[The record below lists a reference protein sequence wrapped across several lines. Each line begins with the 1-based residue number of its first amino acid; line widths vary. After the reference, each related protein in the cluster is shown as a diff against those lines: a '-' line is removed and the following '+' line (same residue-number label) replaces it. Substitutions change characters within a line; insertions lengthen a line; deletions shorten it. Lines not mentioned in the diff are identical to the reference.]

1 MTLSLRYSAA
11 THVGRAR
18 RNKRNQDS
26 GFASQ
31 HLLVVADGMG
41 GGPAGDLASSVTVQ
55 ALRRLDGPP
64 PSDLLQA
71 LAGAVHRANDRLA
84 ELIEDDPSLDGMGS
98 TATAALFD
106 GERIGLAHIGDSRGY
121 LLRAGELERLTC
133 DHTFVQALIDEGR
146 LSEED
151 ARHHPHRSLIL
162 RVLDGRQANDPD
174 LALHDL
180 QPGDRLLL
188 CSDGLAGVV
197 SDEAIAEALAAG
209 SPDSAAEA
217 LIELALRAG
226 GPDNITCIVADVVS
240 SGVPTTAAAGMLVVG
255 AAADLARGHN
265 GRHPLPPPLADTGEL
280 PPVNDPDPEEL
291 RYAPRPPRRFR
302 WLRRL
307 VYAAVVIGVLFVAA
321 RLAYD
326 WSQRQ
331 YYVAAAGSQVAIYRG
346 VQEQLP
352 GLRLSTVFEAEQ
364 LPLSSLPVYARER
377 VAGGIEVDGLT
388 EARSTVAQLRGLAA
402 ECASPAPVVVPT
414 VPTASGRTPAGGKPR
429 HHRSK
434 VRAGTPAVTATAGP
448 TGAPTRS
455 PTAEPTPTPTPAP
468 ARTKCVGVTPRQPR

>member
-64 PSDLLQA
+64 PDDLLQA

-84 ELIEDDPSLDGMGS
+84 ELIEDDPTLDGMGS

-121 LLRAGELERLTC
+121 LLRAGKLERLTC

-174 LALHDL
+174 LTLHDL

-197 SDEAIAEALAAG
+197 SDDAITEALSQG
-209 SPDSAAEA
+209 SPDYAAEA
-217 LIELALRAG
+217 LIGLALRAG
-226 GPDNITCIVADVVS
+226 GPDNITCVVADVVS
-240 SGVPTTAAAGMLVVG
+240 SGDPATTAPGMLLVG

-265 GRHPLPPPLADTGEL
+265 GQRPEPPPLDDTGEL
-280 PPVNDPDPEEL
+280 PQVDESDPEEL
-291 RYAPRPPRRFR
+291 RYAPRPPRRYR

-307 VYAAVVIGVLFVAA
+307 VYVAVAIAVLFVAA

-331 YYVAAAGSQVAIYRG
+331 YYVAAAGSHVAIYRG

-352 GLRLSTVFEAEQ
+352 GLQLSTVFEAEQ

-377 VAGGIEVDGLT
+377 VAGGIEVDGLA

-402 ECASPAPVVVPT
+402 ECASPAPVVAPSIPT
-414 VPTASGRTPAGGKPR
+414 PSGRTPTSGKPR
-429 HHRSK
+429 HHRPK
-434 VRAGTPAVTATAGP
+434 VLAGAPTVTATAGP
-448 TGAPTRS
+448 TA
-455 PTAEPTPTPTPAP
+455 APTPTPTPAP
-468 ARTKCVGVTPRQPR
+468 ASTKCVGVTPRQPR